1 MSLATYVP
9 MIGLFIDYVKYEKR
23 LSVHTAKAYDT
34 DLQQFQAY
42 LQEHHSHIHPEQA
55 ESQVLREW
63 IMSLANQGLSNLSIN
78 RKLASLKAFYKFL
91 SYKAAIA
98 IDPTEKL
105 KSLRI
110 KRKLP
115 VFVRELELTQLLDE
129 HAFADTFE
137 GWRDKLVLELLYGT
151 GIRLSE
157 LLGLQDHQI
166 NGHEN
171 TIKVLGK
178 RNKER
183 IIPYPRYL
191 NPIIQQYQ
199 VHRNSLTTHPHGL
212 LLVTKAGLPA
222 YPMLVYNLVKKYLGT
237 YTQADRHSPHVL
249 RHTFATHLLNHGA
262 DLNAIKELLGHA
274 SLAAT
279 QLYTHNSL
287 EKLKETFNQAH
298 PRA

>member
-1 MSLATYVP
+1 MV
-9 MIGLFIDYVKYEKR
+9 GLFLDYIKYEKR

-42 LQEHHSHIHPEQA
+42 LQEHHPHVHPEQA
-55 ESQVLREW
+55 ASQILREW

-91 SYKAAIA
+91 SYKAHLA

-115 VFVRELELTQLLDE
+115 VFVRELELTQLLDQ

-166 NGHEN
+166 NSHEN
-171 TIKVLGK
+171 TLKVLGK

-183 IIPYPRYL
+183 IIPYPKYL
-191 NPIIQQYQ
+191 NSIIQQYQ
-199 VHRNSLTTHPHGL
+199 VHRNSLTTNPPSL

-222 YPMLVYNLVKKYLGT
+222 YPMLVYNLVKKYLSA

-287 EKLKETFNQAH
+287 EKLKENFNQAH